1 MKVSIIVPIYNTDSR
16 LHRCIESI
24 MHQTFTD
31 FECLMVDDGSK
42 KNVADI
48 VDSYAEK
55 DSRFIALHK
64 KNGGVSSARNY
75 GIEHAKGDWLVFVDS
90 DDHIVPEHLEKMMSV
105 ASDDV
110 DIVMTG
116 FEDVRSNESW
126 FHEYDDAK
134 YLGKEGL
141 RRLFM
146 MTDFLRHQIP
156 WDRAYRN
163 KFTKATKINLRFDR
177 RLSLGEDRL
186 FCYKYLMEC
195 MGIATIHDVTY
206 IHDAMDMN
214 SLTYKRYS
222 SDVNEYKYRVFKKT
236 ITELVNQYSLHNKEI
251 TFFQEYLEGLYS
263 LLVNSYK
270 DEGRC
275 FRFYIARILH
285 KLNLL

>member
-1 MKVSIIVPIYNTDSR
+1 MKVSVIVPIYNTDYR
-16 LHRCIESI
+16 LYRCLESI
-24 MHQTFTD
+24 LQQTFMD
-31 FECLMVDDGSK
+31 FECLMVDDGSE
-42 KNVADI
+42 KNIADI

-90 DDHIVPEHLEKMMSV
+90 DDYIVPEHLEKMMSA

-116 FEDVRSNESW
+116 FEDVRSDESW
-126 FHEYDDAK
+126 FHRYDDAK
-134 YLGKEGL
+134 YIGKEGL
-141 RRLFM
+141 RKLFI

-163 KFTKATKINLRFDR
+163 KFTKAIKINLRFDR

-195 MGIATIHDVTY
+195 KGIVTIHDVTY

-214 SLTYKRYS
+214 SLTYKRYPS
-222 SDVNEYKYRVFKKT
+222 EVNAYKYKVFKKV
-236 ITELVNQYSLHNKEI
+236 ITELRDCFSLGSIE
-251 TFFQEYLEGLYS
+251 FFTDYLDGLYS
-263 LLVNSYK
+263 LLINSYK
-270 DEGRC
+270 SEGNIA
-275 FRFYIARILH
+275 RFHVTRILH
-285 KLNLL
+285 RLNLL